1 MAVAAA
7 LSIVASLLLLV
18 AAVLLFR
25 AAGRFETR
33 RSVLVRIPHDRI
45 WEIVRDLPD
54 LHSRHGKG
62 RAFGGLVSWEVL
74 RGDGAGAGSLWA
86 AQGDWKGG
94 PYRAEIALV
103 EVEAPR
109 RLVYALRRDSFGT
122 HRALRTHRASLTLE
136 PAGAGVTKIALHLE
150 ARLRG
155 VRARLLCLLSR
166 PVLEARLLDLGLRSF
181 KVHLERG
188 RNGAEPPAPGG
199 IPGVGAPRNGSIL
212 PPPPSRGK
220 PPETAF

>member
-7 LSIVASLLLLV
+7 LAIVLFLLLV
-18 AAVLLFR
+18 AAALLFR
-25 AAGRFETR
+25 AAGRYETR
-33 RSVLVRIPHDRI
+33 RSVLVRLPHDRI
-45 WEIVRDLPD
+45 WDMVRDLPD

-74 RGDGAGAGSLWA
+74 RGDGGGAGSLWA

-109 RLVYALRRDSFGT
+109 RLVYTLRRDSFGT
-122 HRALRTHRASLTLE
+122 HRALRAHRASLTLE

-155 VRARLLCLLSR
+155 VRARLLRLRSR

-181 KVHLERG
+181 KLHLERG
-188 RNGAEPPAPGG
+188 RNGAESVAPGG
-199 IPGVGAPRNGSIL
+199 GPGIAAPRNGSIP

-220 PPETAF
+220 PPETSF